1 MIGGRPEDSVFT
13 FTLAKFVILMIA
25 ILALVILLV
34 IGLSLRSN
42 EQVADV
48 ATATTEATRDAFVDT
63 TDTALPASD
72 TPIPP
77 SETPLPPTDT
87 LVPPSDTP
95 LPATATQTAVLPVST
110 DTVVAATDIPQ
121 PTSTA
126 TDDVPPTATVQA
138 LSVPSATD
146 DLPSTAVPPPSNTP
160 TEEPSPTLEPS
171 DTPTSTPTATEVASL
186 VITLPLNDAAVPP
199 GRLEIAGMSAPN
211 VRINVVEDGE
221 TIVAASSD
229 NNGNWNAILPQG
241 LPTGSHTLHAEAVAA
256 DGEILE
262 ESPVVTLN
270 VIEAVVPTSGG
281 DRLPRSGVLLVALTL
296 LSLALVFTLGGA
308 ILREWERTRNL

>member
-34 IGLSLRSN
+34 IGLSLRPD

-48 ATATTEATRDAFVDT
+48 ATATTEATRVAIVDT

-121 PTSTA
+121 PTATA
-126 TDDVPPTATVQA
+126 TDDVP
-138 LSVPSATD
+138 
-146 DLPSTAVPPPSNTP
+146 STTVPPLSNTP

-171 DTPTSTPTATEVASL
+171 DTPTGTPTATEVASL

-229 NNGNWNAILPQG
+229 NNGNWSAILPQG
-241 LPTGSHTLHAEAVAA
+241 LPTGCHTMRAEAVAA

-281 DRLPRSGVLLVALTL
+281 DRLPRSGVFLVALTL
-296 LSLALVFTLGGA
+296 LSLAVVFTLGGA